1 MLPRPFQ
8 VKQCAGLPGTGGIK
22 DNRSRHWLHW
32 IGRALSLA
40 GGRGGRAAVGARSTL
55 GVVRRCLAR
64 RRQRGWG
71 WTGGVRL
78 RHGVGIARRAAG
90 GIALRTLLAVARP
103 WRRLRRPSQGS
114 ARRSM
119 PWRPNLYSSRR
130 SGCLSHALR
139 RRLSPGCGPPHGRST
154 GLAKKRA
161 GEPSL
166 ALAGA
171 VRASAV
177 ARARRH
183 QATPRTAARP
193 LPQQS

>member
-1 MLPRPFQ
+1 
-8 VKQCAGLPGTGGIK
+8 
-22 DNRSRHWLHW
+22 
-32 IGRALSLA
+32 
-40 GGRGGRAAVGARSTL
+40 
-55 GVVRRCLAR
+55 
-64 RRQRGWG
+64 
-71 WTGGVRL
+71 
-78 RHGVGIARRAAG
+78 VGIARRAAG

-161 GEPSL
+161 VSRLWRWRGRC
-166 ALAGA
+166 G
-171 VRASAV
+171 
-177 ARARRH
+177 RRRWRGRGGIK
-183 QATPRTAARP
+183 QRRERLRVPFRNNRERLLPRRERWRERR
-193 LPQQS
+193 